1 MSRTLLFLLG
11 CLAASPAA
19 ASRSPSQ
26 EGGVA
31 EESGAETNRESEDR
45 RAFVASDIENRIAAG
60 WTKYDSAASGNLKP
74 EEFSRW
80 MNDLRAENGNGPADE
95 GVMQAAFRM
104 ADSDQDSLISRNE
117 LTAFMMVRNRVRQ

>member
-19 ASRSPSQ
+19 ASRSPRQ
-26 EGGVA
+26 GGEVA

-45 RAFVASDIENRIAAG
+45 RAFLANSIENRIAAG
-60 WTKYDSAASGNLKP
+60 WTKYDSAASGHLNQ
-74 EEFSRW
+74 EEFSLW

-95 GVMQAAFRM
+95 GLMQAAFRV
-104 ADSDQDSLISRNE
+104 ADSDEDGLISRNE